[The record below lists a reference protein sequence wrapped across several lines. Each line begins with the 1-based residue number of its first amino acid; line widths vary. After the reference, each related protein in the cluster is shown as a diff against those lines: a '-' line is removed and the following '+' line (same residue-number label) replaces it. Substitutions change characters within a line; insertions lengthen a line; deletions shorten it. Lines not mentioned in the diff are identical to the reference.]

1 VHSAA
6 ALRLGYVRAVG
17 PVDLRRRAPG
27 AKAPVL
33 ILGFNAGLED
43 LLHPRRQRQGQRQRQ
58 RLALRAFVVPTLR
71 QAQGRLLRKRR
82 EGWGTRFVSCGGEV
96 KVPVPRLFKERRD
109 KDGPPG
115 IDPPF
120 AKLIRGGWFAKVF
133 FMSDRVMSES
143 AMSEST
149 EQIRELL
156 DSVYRVDSG
165 RILATLIR
173 LLGDFDLAEEA
184 MHEAFAAALSLW
196 PKSGVPGNPRPWLIS
211 TARFK
216 AIDTLRRRAR
226 FDASQDEFVRYFEAQ
241 SISAERSNK
250 NEEHGLEDDYLE
262 DDRLRLIFTCCHPSL
277 APDAR
282 VALTLREVCGLTTEE
297 IAKAFLITPRTLAQR
312 VVRAKAKIRETPIRY
327 EVPTPGELPER
338 LGAVLQVIYLVFNE
352 GYSAAAGAEVTR
364 AELTGEAIR
373 LGRLLV
379 ELHLTELGPEPEVI
393 GLLSLMLLQES
404 RRAARNSPTG
414 ELILLENQDRAL
426 WNREQIAEG
435 VALLEKAL
443 QYRQKSRRFGSYTL
457 QAAIAAVHA
466 EAESVAR
473 TDWRQIV
480 ALYDRLLQVQPSPVV
495 QLNRAVAIAM
505 RDGPEA
511 GLTNIDAVLEH
522 GELANYYLAHSA
534 RADMCRRLGRTA
546 EARASYEKALAL
558 TQQEPERQFLQ
569 ERIRQL
575 K

>member
-1 VHSAA
+1 
-6 ALRLGYVRAVG
+6 
-17 PVDLRRRAPG
+17 
-27 AKAPVL
+27 
-33 ILGFNAGLED
+33 
-43 LLHPRRQRQGQRQRQ
+43 
-58 RLALRAFVVPTLR
+58 
-71 QAQGRLLRKRR
+71 
-82 EGWGTRFVSCGGEV
+82 
-96 KVPVPRLFKERRD
+96 
-109 KDGPPG
+109 
-115 IDPPF
+115 
-120 AKLIRGGWFAKVF
+120 
-133 FMSDRVMSES
+133 MSERSPEEIS
-143 AMSEST
+143 A
-149 EQIRELL
+149 QIRELL
-156 DSVYRVDSG
+156 DSLYRVDSG

-196 PKSGVPGNPRPWLIS
+196 PTSGVPGSPRPWLIS

-226 FDASQDEFVRYFEAQ
+226 FDASQDDLVRHLEAQ
-241 SISAERSNK
+241 SNSAERSNST
-250 NEEHGLEDDYLE
+250 EEDSLE

-277 APDAR
+277 PPEAR

-297 IAKAFLITPRTLAQR
+297 IAKAFLTTPRTLAQR
-312 VVRAKAKIRETPIRY
+312 IVRAKTKIRETPIPY
-327 EVPTPGELPER
+327 EVPTPQELPER
-338 LGAVLQVIYLVFNE
+338 LGAVLHVIYLVFNE
-352 GYSAAAGAEVTR
+352 GYSAATGAEVTR

-373 LGRLLV
+373 LGRLLM
-379 ELHLTELGPEPEVI
+379 ELRPEPDVM

-404 RRAARNSPTG
+404 RRAARTSPTG

-426 WNREQIAEG
+426 WNKEQIAEG

-443 QYRQKSRRFGSYTL
+443 KSRRFGSYTL

-466 EAESVAR
+466 EAESIAM

-480 ALYDRLLQVQPSPVV
+480 ALYDQLLRIHPSPVAR
-495 QLNRAVAIAM
+495 LNRAVAIAM

-511 GLTNIDAVLEH
+511 GLTHIDAVLEH

-534 RADMCRRLGRTA
+534 RADMYRRLGRTA
-546 EARASYEKALAL
+546 EALASYEKALAL

-569 ERIRQL
+569 ERIRRL

>member
-1 VHSAA
+1 MDSVSNG
-6 ALRLGYVRAVG
+6 RSTRS
-17 PVDLRRRAPG
+17 APG
-27 AKAPVL
+27 SSTQSIPSAQQAACSPATCRS
-33 ILGFNAGLED
+33 I
-43 LLHPRRQRQGQRQRQ
+43 RR
-58 RLALRAFVVPTLR
+58 
-71 QAQGRLLRKRR
+71 
-82 EGWGTRFVSCGGEV
+82 
-96 KVPVPRLFKERRD
+96 
-109 KDGPPG
+109 
-115 IDPPF
+115 F
-120 AKLIRGGWFAKVF
+120 AKLIRGSCSANV
-133 FMSDRVMSES
+133 VLMSERS
-143 AMSEST
+143 PEQIRD
-149 EQIRELL
+149 QIRELL
-156 DSVYRVDSG
+156 DSLYRVDSR

-184 MHEAFAAALSLW
+184 MHEAFAVALDTW
-196 PKSGVPGNPRPWLIS
+196 PRAGVPDNPRPWLIS

-216 AIDTLRRRAR
+216 AIDSLRRRAR
-226 FDASQDEFVRYFEAQ
+226 FDASQDELVRYLEAQ
-241 SISAERSNK
+241 SSSAERSN
-250 NEEHGLEDDYLE
+250 EEDGLE

-277 APDAR
+277 APEAR

-297 IAKAFLITPRTLAQR
+297 IAKAFLTTPATLAQR
-312 VVRAKAKIRETPIRY
+312 IVRAKAKIRDTPIRY
-327 EVPTPGELPER
+327 EVPAPQELPQR

-373 LGRLLV
+373 LARL
-379 ELHLTELGPEPEVI
+379 LTELRPKPGVEPGVEPEVEPEVI

-404 RRAARNSPTG
+404 RHAARTSPTG
-414 ELILLENQDRAL
+414 ELILLEHQDRSR
-426 WNREQIAEG
+426 WNQEQIVEG

-443 QYRQKSRRFGSYTL
+443 KSRRFGPYTL

-466 EAESVAR
+466 EAESVAA

-480 ALYDRLLQVQPSPVV
+480 ALYDQLARIQPSPVV

-511 GLTNIDAVLEH
+511 GLTHIDAVLEH

-546 EARASYEKALAL
+546 EARSSYEKALAL

-569 ERIRQL
+569 DRIRQL

>member
-1 VHSAA
+1 
-6 ALRLGYVRAVG
+6 
-17 PVDLRRRAPG
+17 
-27 AKAPVL
+27 
-33 ILGFNAGLED
+33 
-43 LLHPRRQRQGQRQRQ
+43 
-58 RLALRAFVVPTLR
+58 
-71 QAQGRLLRKRR
+71 
-82 EGWGTRFVSCGGEV
+82 
-96 KVPVPRLFKERRD
+96 
-109 KDGPPG
+109 
-115 IDPPF
+115 
-120 AKLIRGGWFAKVF
+120 
-133 FMSDRVMSES
+133 MSERS
-143 AMSEST
+143 P
-149 EQIRELL
+149 EQISVQVRELL
-156 DSVYRVDSG
+156 DSLYHEDSG

-196 PKSGVPGNPRPWLIS
+196 PSSGVPGNPRPWLIS

-226 FDASQDEFVRYFEAQ
+226 FDASQDELVRYLEAQ
-241 SISAERSNK
+241 SSSAEKSKNK
-250 NEEHGLEDDYLE
+250 EDSLEDDFLE
-262 DDRLRLIFTCCHPSL
+262 DDRLRLIFTCSHPSL
-277 APDAR
+277 APEAR

-297 IAKAFLITPRTLAQR
+297 IAKAFLTTPRTLAQR
-312 VVRAKAKIRETPIRY
+312 IVRAKAKIREERIPY
-327 EVPTPGELPER
+327 EVPTPQELPER

-364 AELTGEAIR
+364 ADLTSEAIR
-373 LGRLLV
+373 LGRLLL
-379 ELHLTELGPEPEVI
+379 ELHLNEPHLGELRPEPEVI
-393 GLLSLMLLQES
+393 GLLALMLLQES
-404 RRAARNSPTG
+404 RRAARMSPTG
-414 ELILLENQDRAL
+414 KLILLENQERTL
-426 WNREQIAEG
+426 WNREQIVEG

-443 QYRQKSRRFGSYTL
+443 KYQQKSRRFGPYTL

-466 EAESVAR
+466 EAESVAA

-480 ALYDRLLQVQPSPVV
+480 ALYDQLLRFQPSPVV

-511 GLTNIDAVLEH
+511 GLAHIDAVLEH
-522 GELANYYLAHSA
+522 DELANYYLAHSA
-534 RADMCRRLGRTA
+534 RADMYRRLGRTA

>member
-1 VHSAA
+1 
-6 ALRLGYVRAVG
+6 
-17 PVDLRRRAPG
+17 
-27 AKAPVL
+27 
-33 ILGFNAGLED
+33 
-43 LLHPRRQRQGQRQRQ
+43 
-58 RLALRAFVVPTLR
+58 
-71 QAQGRLLRKRR
+71 
-82 EGWGTRFVSCGGEV
+82 
-96 KVPVPRLFKERRD
+96 
-109 KDGPPG
+109 
-115 IDPPF
+115 
-120 AKLIRGGWFAKVF
+120 
-133 FMSDRVMSES
+133 MSERVV
-143 AMSEST
+143 SERSP
-149 EQIRELL
+149 EQSSVHIRELL
-156 DSVYRVDSG
+156 DSLYRVDSG

-196 PKSGVPGNPRPWLIS
+196 PSSGVPANPRPWLIS

-226 FDASQDEFVRYFEAQ
+226 FDASQDELVHYLEAQ
-241 SISAERSNK
+241 GSSAQTSNE
-250 NEEHGLEDDYLE
+250 NQEDSLE

-277 APDAR
+277 APEAR

-297 IAKAFLITPRTLAQR
+297 IAKAFLTTPRTLAQR
-312 VVRAKAKIRETPIRY
+312 IVCAKAKIRETPIPY
-327 EVPTPGELPER
+327 EVPTPEELPER

-379 ELHLTELGPEPEVI
+379 ELRREPEVMEAEVT
-393 GLLSLMLLQES
+393 GLLALMLLQES
-404 RRAARNSPTG
+404 RRAARTSPTG
-414 ELILLENQDRAL
+414 ELILLENQDRSL

-443 QYRQKSRRFGSYTL
+443 KYQQKSRRFGSYTL

-466 EAESVAR
+466 EAESVAA

-480 ALYDRLLQVQPSPVV
+480 ALYDQLLRIQPSPVV
-495 QLNRAVAIAM
+495 ELNRAVAIAM
-505 RDGPEA
+505 CEGPEA
-511 GLTNIDAVLEH
+511 GLTHIDAALEH

-534 RADMCRRLGRTA
+534 RADMYRRLGRTA

-558 TQQEPERQFLQ
+558 TQQEPERRFLAKRL
-569 ERIRQL
+569 EEL

>member
-1 VHSAA
+1 
-6 ALRLGYVRAVG
+6 
-17 PVDLRRRAPG
+17 
-27 AKAPVL
+27 
-33 ILGFNAGLED
+33 
-43 LLHPRRQRQGQRQRQ
+43 
-58 RLALRAFVVPTLR
+58 
-71 QAQGRLLRKRR
+71 
-82 EGWGTRFVSCGGEV
+82 
-96 KVPVPRLFKERRD
+96 
-109 KDGPPG
+109 
-115 IDPPF
+115 
-120 AKLIRGGWFAKVF
+120 
-133 FMSDRVMSES
+133 MSESVTSERVMSECS
-143 AMSEST
+143 SER
-149 EQIRELL
+149 IRELL
-156 DSVYRVDSG
+156 DSLYRVDSG

-226 FDASQDEFVRYFEAQ
+226 FDASQDELARWIEAQ
-241 SISAERSNK
+241 LSSEERSS
-250 NEEHGLEDDYLE
+250 DDDFLE

-277 APDAR
+277 APEAH

-297 IAKAFLITPRTLAQR
+297 IAKAFLTTPRTLAQR
-312 VVRAKAKIRETPIRY
+312 IVRAKAKIREARIPY
-327 EVPTPGELPER
+327 EVPTPQELPER

-352 GYSAAAGAEVTR
+352 GYSAAAGSQVTR
-364 AELTGEAIR
+364 ADLTGEAIR
-373 LGRLLV
+373 LGRLLM
-379 ELHLTELGPEPEVI
+379 ELRPEPEVV

-404 RRAARNSPTG
+404 RRKARTSPTG

-435 VALLEKAL
+435 VALLERAL
-443 QYRQKSRRFGSYTL
+443 KDQRKSGRFGSYTL

-466 EAESVAR
+466 EAESAAA

-480 ALYDRLLQVQPSPVV
+480 ALYDQLVRIQPSPVV
-495 QLNRAVAIAM
+495 ELNRAVAIAM

-511 GLTNIDAVLEH
+511 GLAQIDAVLEPSSGKQ

-534 RADMCRRLGRTA
+534 RADMYRRLGRTA

-575 K
+575 G

>member
-1 VHSAA
+1 
-6 ALRLGYVRAVG
+6 
-17 PVDLRRRAPG
+17 
-27 AKAPVL
+27 
-33 ILGFNAGLED
+33 
-43 LLHPRRQRQGQRQRQ
+43 
-58 RLALRAFVVPTLR
+58 
-71 QAQGRLLRKRR
+71 
-82 EGWGTRFVSCGGEV
+82 
-96 KVPVPRLFKERRD
+96 
-109 KDGPPG
+109 
-115 IDPPF
+115 
-120 AKLIRGGWFAKVF
+120 
-133 FMSDRVMSES
+133 MSER
-143 AMSEST
+143 ST

-156 DSVYRVDSG
+156 DSLYRVDSR

-173 LLGDFDLAEEA
+173 LLRDFDLAEEA
-184 MHEAFAAALSLW
+184 MHEAFATALSVW
-196 PKSGVPGNPRPWLIS
+196 PASGVPGNPRPWLIS
-211 TARFK
+211 TARFR

-226 FDASQDEFVRYFEAQ
+226 FDASQGELARYLEAQ
-241 SISAERSNK
+241 GSSAETS
-250 NEEHGLEDDYLE
+250 NEEDSLE

-277 APDAR
+277 PAEAR

-297 IAKAFLITPRTLAQR
+297 IAKAFLTTPSSLAQR
-312 VVRAKAKIRETPIRY
+312 IVRAKAKIREASIPY
-327 EVPTPGELPER
+327 EVPTLEELPAR
-338 LGAVLQVIYLVFNE
+338 LGAVLQVVYLVFNE

-373 LGRLLV
+373 LGRLL
-379 ELHLTELGPEPEVI
+379 TELQPEPEVM

-404 RRAARNSPTG
+404 RHAARNSRTG
-414 ELILLENQDRAL
+414 ELILLENQDRSL

-435 VALLEKAL
+435 VELLEKAL
-443 QYRQKSRRFGSYTL
+443 KSRRFGSYTL

-466 EAESVAR
+466 EAESMAA
-473 TDWRQIV
+473 TDWGQIV
-480 ALYDRLLQVQPSPVV
+480 ALYDRLAEIQPSPVV

-511 GLTNIDAVLEH
+511 GLAEIDAVLEH

-546 EARASYEKALAL
+546 EARSSYEQALAL

>member
-1 VHSAA
+1 
-6 ALRLGYVRAVG
+6 
-17 PVDLRRRAPG
+17 
-27 AKAPVL
+27 
-33 ILGFNAGLED
+33 
-43 LLHPRRQRQGQRQRQ
+43 
-58 RLALRAFVVPTLR
+58 
-71 QAQGRLLRKRR
+71 
-82 EGWGTRFVSCGGEV
+82 
-96 KVPVPRLFKERRD
+96 
-109 KDGPPG
+109 
-115 IDPPF
+115 
-120 AKLIRGGWFAKVF
+120 
-133 FMSDRVMSES
+133 MSER
-143 AMSEST
+143 ST

-156 DSVYRVDSG
+156 DSLYRVDSG

-196 PKSGVPGNPRPWLIS
+196 ARSGVPDNPRPWLIS

-226 FDASQDEFVRYFEAQ
+226 FDASQDELGRHLEAQ
-241 SISAERSNK
+241 LSSAEKSD
-250 NEEHGLEDDYLE
+250 EEEDSVE

-277 APDAR
+277 PPEAR

-312 VVRAKAKIRETPIRY
+312 IVRAKTKIRETKIPY
-327 EVPTPGELPER
+327 EVPTPQELPER

-352 GYSAAAGAEVTR
+352 GYSAAAGTEVTR

-373 LGRLLV
+373 LGRLLA
-379 ELHLTELGPEPEVI
+379 ELQPEEPEVI

-404 RRAARNSPTG
+404 RHAARTSQTG
-414 ELILLENQDRAL
+414 ELILLEKQDRSL

-435 VALLEKAL
+435 VALLETAL
-443 QYRQKSRRFGSYTL
+443 KSGRFGSYTL

-466 EAESVAR
+466 EAEYVAA

-480 ALYDRLLQVQPSPVV
+480 ALYNQLLRIQPSPVV
-495 QLNRAVAIAM
+495 ELNRAVAIAM
-505 RDGPEA
+505 SDGPEA
-511 GLTNIDAVLEH
+511 GLTHIDAMLEH

-534 RADMCRRLGRTA
+534 RADLYRRLGRTA
-546 EARASYEKALAL
+546 EARSSYEKALAL